1 MSRKRNIE
9 RLLEQW
15 GGTFSSGLGID
26 IESGRSDEIFKWFLA
41 SILFGTRIR
50 QNVAEKTYRQFENNR
65 VLTPDDILATGWD
78 GLVEILDSGGY
89 VRYNFKTATK
99 LLEIAGLL
107 NTRYSGDLNNLHEE
121 AKDAADLET
130 KLDEFKGVGPVT
142 VNIFLRELRG
152 IWEKADPL
160 PGDRVIEAAMDL
172 GFISSARKDRKERKR
187 DLETV
192 WERTG
197 LSGNFS
203 VFEASLVRYGIELR
217 RQKRRGKE
225 ILNPFGP

>member
-1 MSRKRNIE
+1 MIRKRNIE
-9 RLLEQW
+9 DLLEQW
-15 GGTFSSGLGID
+15 GKTFSSNLGID
-26 IESGRSDEIFKWFLA
+26 IESGRSGEIFKWFLA

-50 QNVAEKTYRQFENNR
+50 QNVAEETYRQFENNR
-65 VLTPDDILATGWD
+65 ILTPDSILATGWD
-78 GLVEILDSGGY
+78 GLVKILDSGGY
-89 VRYNFKTATK
+89 ARYNFKTATK

-107 NTRYSGDLNNLHEE
+107 NTKYGGDLNNLHNE
-121 AKDAADLET
+121 AKDAADLEA
-130 KLDEFKGVGPVT
+130 KLGEFKGVGPVT

-160 PGDRVIEAAMDL
+160 PGDIVIEAAMDL
-172 GFISSARKDRKERKR
+172 GFITTAGKDLKERKKTLR
-187 DLETV
+187 NLKTL

-217 RQKRRGKE
+217 RQKRRE
-225 ILNPFGP
+225 R

>member
-9 RLLEQW
+9 NLLEQW
-15 GGTFSSGLGID
+15 GGTFSSSLGID
-26 IESGRSDEIFKWFLA
+26 IESGRSGEIFKWFLA

-50 QNVAEKTYRQFENNR
+50 QNVAEETYRQFESNSI
-65 VLTPDDILATGWD
+65 LTPGSILATGWD

-89 VRYNFKTATK
+89 ARYNFKTATK
-99 LLEIAGLL
+99 LLEIAELL
-107 NTRYSGDLNNLHEE
+107 NTKYGGDLNNLHNE
-121 AKDAADLET
+121 AKDAADLEA

-160 PGDRVIEAAMDL
+160 PGDIVIEAAMDL
-172 GFISSARKDRKERKR
+172 GFITSAGKDLKERKKTLR
-187 DLETV
+187 NLKTL

-217 RQKRRGKE
+217 RQKRREK
-225 ILNPFGP
+225 